1 MDKHYEPSLV
11 LSKETRKEKKNHD
24 SNKQKKEEDEQCH
37 MQNGSPKSKW
47 TANNTEKH
55 KAAYYKTPMHTCT
68 FMYVCVCV

>member
-1 MDKHYEPSLV
+1 MSHLSSCLRKHA
-11 LSKETRKEKKNHD
+11 KRKKNHD